1 MQGLLRALRGG
12 SKETWSYFS
21 TPYFPDASNQFP
33 FLMSLMGIGEVGRE
47 THGDRDPWGQET
59 AAAACCNPGMQAG
72 EKVVFVV
79 SSRQAGSQL
88 LSQAPDSRTDSGGLS
103 AKQQLPPPSLPPP
116 SIAAHRPEHSLCNS
130 TLAPGLPGSPCA
142 DRERERE
149 SITCMCGGEAL
160 GRAAFPLPGEGYSR
174 CEHDTGGEG

>member
-1 MQGLLRALRGG
+1 
-12 SKETWSYFS
+12 
-21 TPYFPDASNQFP
+21 
-33 FLMSLMGIGEVGRE
+33 MGTG
-47 THGDRDPWGQET
+47 THGDRKQQPLLVATQV
-59 AAAACCNPGMQAG
+59 CRPG
-72 EKVVFVV
+72 EEVVFVV

-130 TLAPGLPGSPCA
+130 TLAPGLPGSPCV
-142 DRERERE
+142 DRERE